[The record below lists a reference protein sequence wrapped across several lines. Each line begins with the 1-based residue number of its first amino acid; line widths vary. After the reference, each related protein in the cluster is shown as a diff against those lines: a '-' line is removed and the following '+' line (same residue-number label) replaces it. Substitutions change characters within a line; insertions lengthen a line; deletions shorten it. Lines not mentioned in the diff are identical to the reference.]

1 MKDKSKLIEVDLI
14 VDPRPL
20 TKEEHQ
26 MISDFIQA
34 DKAKRLKRVRR
45 SAEKPLT
52 TIKRLK
58 KSPDRL
64 VTEPDLASWFP
75 SSPTLVFT
83 ALNRSK
89 LL

>member
-1 MKDKSKLIEVDLI
+1 MKDKLKLIEVDLI

-20 TKEEHQ
+20 TKEEQQ

-58 KSPDRL
+58 KIS
-64 VTEPDLASWFP
+64 
-75 SSPTLVFT
+75 
-83 ALNRSK
+83 
-89 LL
+89 

>member
-20 TKEEHQ
+20 TKEEQQ

-58 KSPDRL
+58 KIS
-64 VTEPDLASWFP
+64 
-75 SSPTLVFT
+75 
-83 ALNRSK
+83 
-89 LL
+89 

>member
-20 TKEEHQ
+20 TKEEQQ

-45 SAEKPLT
+45 SAEKPIT

-58 KSPDRL
+58 KISL
-64 VTEPDLASWFP
+64 
-75 SSPTLVFT
+75 
-83 ALNRSK
+83 
-89 LL
+89 

>member
-1 MKDKSKLIEVDLI
+1 MQTMKDKSKLIEVDLI

-20 TKEEHQ
+20 TKEEQQ

-58 KSPDRL
+58 KIS
-64 VTEPDLASWFP
+64 
-75 SSPTLVFT
+75 
-83 ALNRSK
+83 
-89 LL
+89 